1 MESDIDRLITAYKNR
16 LISRRTFLSSLA
28 AAAVAGYGTK
38 GSIIKSASAA
48 EVSASSAVPPVTVQ
62 AINHMTLSVS
72 DPAASLAW
80 YQGLFGFPIAARQG
94 NTLVLQI
101 GDGPQFMALGGA
113 SSDNPRITHYCLAVD
128 NFDDEPIVQILAE
141 NGVAATGQS
150 GLLQSRV
157 RMRGEDSG
165 GAPSGTPELY
175 FQDPDG
181 IVVQLQDS
189 SYCGGAGLLGEDCL
203 ATPEPAPTGGL
214 LTVREYNHFTLFVED
229 QQRAVQFYQNLFGLP
244 IDTYQGA
251 MPILRVGSGR
261 EFLALAQVPP
271 LAGRI
276 HHASLN
282 VDNFD
287 VDRIFSLLEG
297 YGLTVLGET
306 GGASGPL
313 QTYVAMRGPERG
325 GAEGGT
331 PELYFTDPDGILLQL
346 QDSSYCGGNGYLGEE
361 CGTVENPT
369 GRNSQAMLPN
379 LDNQLLTG

>member
-1 MESDIDRLITAYKNR
+1 MESDIERVFKNR
-16 LISRRTFLSSLA
+16 WISRRTFLNSLGA
-28 AAAVAGYGTK
+28 LAVAGYG
-38 GSIIKSASAA
+38 GSSNISSSISKFASAA
-48 EVSASSAVPPVTVQ
+48 EASVAPIPIQ

-80 YQGLFGFPIAARQG
+80 YQGLFGMPIAARQAG
-94 NTLVLQI
+94 TVVLQV
-101 GDGPQFMALGGA
+101 GDGPQFIAIGGA
-113 SSDNPRITHYCLAVD
+113 PGDNPRITHYCLAVD
-128 NFDDEPIVQILAE
+128 NFDDERIVRILAE

-150 GLLQSRV
+150 GAMQSRV
-157 RMRGEDSG
+157 RMRGEDFG

-175 FQDPDG
+175 FGDPDG
-181 IVVQLQDS
+181 IVVQLQDT

-203 ATPEPAPTGGL
+203 ATPEPTPTEGL

-244 IDTYQGA
+244 IDTYQGG

-282 VDNFD
+282 VDDFD

-297 YGLTVLGET
+297 YGLTVLGEA
-306 GGASGPL
+306 GGANGPL
-313 QTYVAMRGPERG
+313 QTYVTMRGADRG
-325 GAEGGT
+325 GAPEGT
-331 PELYFTDPDGILLQL
+331 AELYFTDPDGILLQL
-346 QDSSYCGGNGYLGEE
+346 QDASYCGGNGYLGDE

-369 GRNSQAMLPN
+369 GRN
-379 LDNQLLTG
+379 